1 MRIDGTVIGSL
12 AASMLIDRIEDRDVI
27 SKVRDVGFKL
37 IGRVSA

>member
-1 MRIDGTVIGSL
+1 MRIDGTMIGSL

-27 SKVRDVGFKL
+27 NKVRDVGLKL